1 MIAACIKVM
10 FHINLKN
17 VIILEFQH
25 SKKELDFYI
34 YGVKIWWKIQKFENL
49 FNSNIIREVS
59 FVLRHLCNQLIS
71 GCWRESDVMAE
82 RSDARLSPF
91 EYKLCPFQELAHKLS
106 RSFDMQEAQLLEEGS
121 SGGGPAG
128 SGTTGGP
135 PRRHHS
141 VQRLTRSE
149 MSERR
154 EEDGALVVPDHQGNL
169 RITVKKTKSI
179 LGIAI
184 EGGANTKHPLPRIIN
199 IHVSLFR
206 KITG

>member
-1 MIAACIKVM
+1 
-10 FHINLKN
+10 
-17 VIILEFQH
+17 
-25 SKKELDFYI
+25 
-34 YGVKIWWKIQKFENL
+34 
-49 FNSNIIREVS
+49 
-59 FVLRHLCNQLIS
+59 
-71 GCWRESDVMAE
+71 
-82 RSDARLSPF
+82 
-91 EYKLCPFQELAHKLS
+91 
-106 RSFDMQEAQLLEEGS
+106 MQEAQLLEEGG

-128 SGTTGGP
+128 GGTAGGGP

-199 IHVSLFR
+199 IHVSVLSLVPWLADDDQAETSVR
-206 KITG
+206 SREG

>member
-1 MIAACIKVM
+1 MKWLLVAGACPAKWSE
-10 FHINLKN
+10 K
-17 VIILEFQH
+17 
-25 SKKELDFYI
+25 
-34 YGVKIWWKIQKFENL
+34 G
-49 FNSNIIREVS
+49 
-59 FVLRHLCNQLIS
+59 
-71 GCWRESDVMAE
+71 
-82 RSDARLSPF
+82 SDARLPPF
-91 EYKLCPFQELAHKLS
+91 ECKLCPFQELAHKLS
-106 RSFDMQEAQLLEEGS
+106 RSFDMQEAQLLEEG
-121 SGGGPAG
+121 G
-128 SGTTGGP
+128 SGSGSTVGGTAGGP

-199 IHVSLFR
+199 IHVSLCYR
-206 KITG
+206 SY